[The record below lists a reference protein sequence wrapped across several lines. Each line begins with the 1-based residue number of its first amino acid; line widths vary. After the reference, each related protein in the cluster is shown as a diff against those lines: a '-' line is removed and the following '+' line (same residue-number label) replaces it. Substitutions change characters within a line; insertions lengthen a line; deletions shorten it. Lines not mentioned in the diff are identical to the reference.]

1 MLFNSIQFFIFFPVV
16 AALFF
21 LLPHKYRWF
30 LLLCASAVFYMAFIP
45 KYILILL
52 TLAVIDYWAARFIE
66 HSEGTR
72 RTVYL
77 WVSIFSTCIMLFVF
91 KYFNFFVFNVNELC
105 RVLNWNYGLE
115 TMSLILP
122 IGLSFHTFQSLSY
135 VIEVYRGKQVVERHF
150 GLYFLY
156 VMFFP
161 QLAAGPIE
169 RPGNL
174 LPQFKEEH
182 SFDLP
187 RVADGLKLML
197 WGLFKKV
204 VIADGLAGAITIVY
218 GNPAS
223 FDGFALAMATTFFA
237 FQIYCDFSGYSDIAI
252 GAAQVMGFRLM
263 TNFNRPYAS
272 QSVLEYWKRWHISL
286 SSWFRDYL
294 YIPLGGNRVSRFRW
308 QLNIMITFVI
318 SGIWHG
324 ANWTYVA
331 WGALNAFYLIV
342 YSLTTA
348 LRQKFSDW
356 CGLSGRPSLLHFC
369 RVSSTFFLI
378 WIGGIFFR
386 ALSISDTLLILKNI
400 FAPAKWRN
408 ITGLAEVKASLL
420 GMGMEWSQFLLC
432 ACFIVFMELVQ
443 YNQRDRDLRHMFA
456 EKPLW
461 FQWAFF
467 YSLVFFIAIFWQAQQ
482 TPFVYFQF

>member
-30 LLLCASAVFYMAFIP
+30 LLLCSSAVFYMAFIP

-52 TLAVIDYWAARFIE
+52 TLAVIDYWAARLIE
-66 HSEGTR
+66 HSEGAR

-105 RVLNWNYGLE
+105 RVLNWNYGLQ

-135 VIEVYRGKQVVERHF
+135 VIEVYRGKQAVERHF

-156 VMFFP
+156 MIFFP

-174 LPQFKEEH
+174 LHQFKEEH
-182 SFDLP
+182 VFDLP
-187 RVADGLKLML
+187 RAVDGLKLML

-204 VIADGLAGAITIVY
+204 VIADGLAGAITVVY

-318 SGIWHG
+318 SGVWHG

-331 WGALNAFYLIV
+331 WGALNALYLIA
-342 YSLTTA
+342 YNLTTT

-356 CGLSGRPSLLHFC
+356 CGLSGRPALLHFC

-400 FAPAKWRN
+400 FSPAKWRG
-408 ITGLAEVKASLL
+408 ISGLAEVKASLL

-467 YSLVFFIAIFWQAQQ
+467 YSLVFFITIFWQAQQ

>member
-21 LLPHKYRWF
+21 LLPQKYRWF

-52 TLAVIDYWAARFIE
+52 TLAVIDYWAARFIA

-91 KYFNFFVFNVNELC
+91 KYFNFFVFNVNGLC
-105 RVLNWNYGLE
+105 RFLNWNYSME
-115 TMSLILP
+115 MMALILP

-135 VIEVYRGKQVVERHF
+135 VIEVYRGKQAVERHF

-174 LPQFKEEH
+174 LHQFKEEH
-182 SFDLP
+182 HFDLP
-187 RVADGLKLML
+187 RAVDGLKLML

-218 GNPAS
+218 GNPGG

-252 GAAQVMGFRLM
+252 GAAQVLGFRLM

-331 WGALNAFYLIV
+331 WGALNALYLIV
-342 YSLTTA
+342 YNLTTA

-356 CGLSGRPSLLHFC
+356 CGLSGSPGLLHFC

-386 ALSISDTLLILKNI
+386 ALSIPDTLLILKNI
-400 FAPAKWRN
+400 FSPAKWRD
-408 ITGLAEVKASLL
+408 ITGLAEVKASLM